1 MSERYEVRANIVTRY
16 TSYVGVLAA
25 TLALAMPIGT
35 FATPAGA
42 SIPTYGLCPDGVDA
56 PARIPLARLRALYGA
71 KGDRYVTIDG
81 VELRYRDEGTGPV
94 LLLLHGSRSTL
105 NQWDGVTARLKNRY
119 RIVRFDQPPAGLS
132 GPLTAQA
139 MARVGSPEALVAKF
153 LDALKIRQVTPVG
166 VSSGGTMAYY
176 FAATYPDRVNGVVL
190 TNTPADSAAELQ
202 FTVTPAL
209 DAATKRTHELGV
221 EGRAFWSN
229 YLGFLYGDTSR
240 IEPGLVDRYCTLN
253 LREKEPNPF
262 GLHALTANKD
272 VTSAHLAAM
281 RAPVLVA
288 WGMRDKV
295 LPPAT
300 ADRLLARLPAA
311 QSRSFVALETVGHY
325 PPMESPDAV
334 ADLIDSWIRRNR

>member
-1 MSERYEVRANIVTRY
+1 MPVDTVKLSRFLVNA
-16 TSYVGVLAA
+16 LAA
-25 TLALAMPIGT
+25 TLALGLPAQT
-35 FATPAGA
+35 FAASPPA
-42 SIPTYGLCPDGVDA
+42 SGLCPVGVDA
-56 PARIPLARLRALYGA
+56 PTRIPLARLRALYGA

-105 NQWDGVTARLKNRY
+105 NQWDGLTARLKNRY

-132 GPLTAQA
+132 GHLTTEA

-153 LDALKIRQVTPVG
+153 LDALKIGKVIPVG

-176 FAATYPDRVNGVVL
+176 FAATYPDRVDGVVL

-209 DAATKRTHELGV
+209 DAATKRSHELGV
-221 EGRAFWSN
+221 EGRAFWAN
-229 YLGFLYGDTSR
+229 YLGFLYGDGAR
-240 IEPGLVDRYCTLN
+240 MEPGLIDRYCTLN
-253 LREKEPNPF
+253 LREKEANPF

-272 VTSAHLAAM
+272 VTSARLAAM

-311 QSRSFVALETVGHY
+311 QSRSFVALDTVGHY